1 MMTHPNSTANPV
13 PTLPPLPGI
22 DAATAVDRMSG
33 NTRLYLKAL
42 GMFLNLGDQHG
53 QAMLQALEARDW
65 RALHRAVHTLK
76 GLAGTIGADA
86 LHDEA
91 LALEQRLTNR
101 ENTWLQSYGEIARQ
115 VHELNASLAGVCRI
129 IDASGVSA

>member
-1 MMTHPNSTANPV
+1 MTQAKTDAT
-13 PTLPPLPGI
+13 PTLPVLPGI

-53 QAMLQALEARDW
+53 QEMLHALEARDW
-65 RALHRAVHTLK
+65 RELHRAVHTLK

-86 LHDEA
+86 LHEEA
-91 LALEQRLTNR
+91 LVLEQRLKLS
-101 ENTWLQSYGEIARQ
+101 EATWLQSYGDIAKE
-115 VHELNASLAGVCRI
+115 VHELKDSLAQVCHV
-129 IDASGVSA
+129 IDASGATA